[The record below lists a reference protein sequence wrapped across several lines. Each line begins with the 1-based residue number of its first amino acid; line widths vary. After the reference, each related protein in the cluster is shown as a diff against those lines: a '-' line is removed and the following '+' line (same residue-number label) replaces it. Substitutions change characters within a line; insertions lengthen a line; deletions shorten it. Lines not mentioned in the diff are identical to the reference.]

1 MPRFNSN
8 VLAKS
13 IVLVLC
19 AAMPLVGGC
28 GEEPKSP
35 GGSDDVHDT
44 PTDGATSMS
53 YLPYSIRFKL
63 DGTPVIVDEKGEV
76 VEVAEAKLPLKATS
90 LVGVQTV
97 TVVTYTGSCKQA
109 FNIGGKVYEITLP
122 DGYCKSL

>member
-8 VLAKS
+8 ILSKS
-13 IVLVLC
+13 IILVMC

-28 GEEPKSP
+28 GEEPKEP
-35 GGSDDVHDT
+35 GGSDDVHGS
-44 PTDGATSMS
+44 PTDSATSKR

-76 VEVAEAKLPLKATS
+76 VEVTEAKTPLKATA
-90 LVGVQTV
+90 LVDVQTV
-97 TVVTYTGSCKQA
+97 AVVTYTGSCKQA
-109 FNIGGKVYEITLP
+109 FSIGGKLYEITLP